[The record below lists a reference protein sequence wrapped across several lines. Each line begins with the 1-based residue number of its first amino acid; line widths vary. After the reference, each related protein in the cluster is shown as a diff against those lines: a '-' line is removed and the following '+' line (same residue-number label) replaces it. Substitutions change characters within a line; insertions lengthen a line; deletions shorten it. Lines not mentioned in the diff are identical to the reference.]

1 MSGRNDIICF
11 RVTKE
16 EKKKLQEMAK
26 EYGVTESEFL
36 RRQIR
41 QRPSDYPE
49 IKILMGHL
57 INEINHIGVNINQI
71 VKRNNAGFYDEGD
84 KELLEAYMRKLI
96 DEVWEVT
103 DKMGE
108 FKMGNSGVEED

>member
-16 EKKKLQEMAK
+16 EKKKLQAMAT

-49 IKILMGHL
+49 IKMLMGHL
-57 INEINHIGVNINQI
+57 INEINHVGVNINQI
-71 VKRNNAGFYDEGD
+71 VKRNNEGFYDERD
-84 KELLEAYMRKLI
+84 KMLLEVYMREICDALHGALEKI
-96 DEVWEVT
+96 DA
-103 DKMGE
+103 GI
-108 FKMGNSGVEED
+108 